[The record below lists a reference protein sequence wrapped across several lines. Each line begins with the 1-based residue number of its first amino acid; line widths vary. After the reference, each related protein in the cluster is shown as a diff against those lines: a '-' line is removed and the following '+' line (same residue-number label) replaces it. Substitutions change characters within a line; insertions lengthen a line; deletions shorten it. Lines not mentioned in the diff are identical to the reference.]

1 MCYTKCSKIKFI
13 VDKWAKK
20 LGLGYIAQSRAVYKI
35 IYSHPPEGFK
45 ESDFKEH
52 SKIRALLGPVN
63 LGKVRTSPL
72 EKLLI
77 LHQDLHFG
85 KAPMDENKIEKLIAE
100 TLVNL
105 GEFLEV
111 KCLNT
116 Y

>member
-13 VDKWAKK
+13 VDECAKE
-20 LGLGYIAQSRAVYKI
+20 LSYIAQSRAMYKI
-35 IYSHPPEGFK
+35 IYSHPPKGFK
-45 ESDFKEH
+45 DSDFKEH
-52 SKIRALLGPVN
+52 SEIRALLGPVN
-63 LGKVRTSPL
+63 LGKGRTSPL

-85 KAPMDENKIEKLIAE
+85 KAPMDENKIKNLIAE

-105 GEFLEV
+105 GEYLEV
-111 KCLNT
+111 KCLDS